1 MDFGHGAVG
10 VEVGR
15 RFAEYGAEV
24 MKIESRTYT
33 DFMRLQL
40 GGETNPSFASSSRS
54 KLGFGVNAKTG
65 RRARASCSSW
75 RRSPTS

>member
-40 GGETNPSFASSSRS
+40 GGRDEPVVRVRRAAASS
-54 KLGFGVNAKTG
+54 
-65 RRARASCSSW
+65 ASG
-75 RRSPTS
+75 